1 MQQFSFDPVGI
12 FSLKDTKAKKIHKI
26 RKPSGLSMNPLFEKE
41 CHLLSDTLKSMEICL
56 RVNDTLIFE
65 ISLFSKVFDLFLTNV
80 IFACGQ
86 ILILLIIIKKLTT
99 TFDVLDKSDKKQVC
113 NAEDN
118 KIDQVCILFIKNNI
132 YHIFQINY
140 NSFLIY

>member
-1 MQQFSFDPVGI
+1 
-12 FSLKDTKAKKIHKI
+12 
-26 RKPSGLSMNPLFEKE
+26 
-41 CHLLSDTLKSMEICL
+41 MEICL